1 MPSKISWTDET
12 WNVVVGCT
20 KCSPGCKY
28 CYAERMA
35 FRLACM
41 GQEKYQKVIRGRGT
55 LEEDCKPEWTGEIY
69 CDESVLNK
77 PLRWKKPRRI
87 FVVSMGDLFHGA
99 VPFGFIHKVLRVI
112 EQCEQHTFQIL
123 TKRPKIAYDFFGG
136 TNGAGLSAP
145 PLPNLWLGITAE
157 NQKAA
162 YERIPILLQI
172 PAAIH
177 FVSIEPMLGWI
188 ELWKSNRL
196 KTHNFLKQDGLVE
209 KEQLCGAFGE
219 ISQVNITVKTGKLDW
234 VIIGCESINGKAGR
248 FQDGFN
254 EAAINLVGQCKA
266 AGVSP
271 FVKQVSY
278 KGKVLKRNPDG
289 TYPKGWSEEL
299 QVQECPG

>member
-1 MPSKISWTDET
+1 MPTKIPYCDEVLEVT
-12 WNVVVGCT
+12 GGCT
-20 KCSPGCKY
+20 KCASGCQHCWAIK
-28 CYAERMA
+28 EVWRMA
-35 FRLACM
+35 HNPLL
-41 GQEKYQKVIRGRGT
+41 GDKWKGLVEKTPQG
-55 LEEDCKPEWTGEIY
+55 LSWTGKIKCFE
-69 CDESVLNK
+69 DVLQI
-77 PLRWKKPRRI
+77 PLKRKKPTTYFI
-87 FVVSMGDLFHGA
+87 DSKADLFYGA

-299 QVQECPG
+299 QVQECL